1 MFGCIR
7 LDCLHPSRPMIHAS
21 SALLNFQVIHKHYK
35 QRYERLTGVNTISL
49 ISIKVKRYCKAL
61 LLLILPVPLM
71 LFSKVQQGGGGGN
84 VVSRAPLHTLKK
96 NRTGTPL
103 WLIQPILATALIFRY
118 VLS

>member
-7 LDCLHPSRPMIHAS
+7 LDCLHPSRPMSHAS

-71 LFSKVQQGGGGGN
+71 LFSKVQQGGGGQCCQQSPTAH
-84 VVSRAPLHTLKK
+84 VEKK
-96 NRTGTPL
+96 
-103 WLIQPILATALIFRY
+103 
-118 VLS
+118 